1 MKNPVVHDF
10 IVNLYVFNNI
20 IGSKMVKEITMG
32 ELKELVDNR
41 MSRNK
46 EFFEKNQVL
55 TSNYD
60 FAKKVID
67 YFYDLC
73 V

>member
-1 MKNPVVHDF
+1 MHDF
-10 IVNLYVFNNI
+10 IVTLYVFNNVI
-20 IGSKMVKEITMG
+20 SSKKVREITMT
-32 ELKELVDNR
+32 ELKDLIDNR

-46 EFFEKNQVL
+46 EFFGKNQTI
-55 TSNYD
+55 TSHYD

-67 YFYDLC
+67 YFYDLS